1 MFRKLIVMN
10 WLLAACIGS
19 AAAQDNMALATKQ
32 KLAQRSYLLSLK
44 SEHTCIRNSA
54 IFQVMQYQTRFPQAD
69 LRPFAKALRGLSQND
84 PSPQIR
90 LYAFLAVTF
99 LENEKLLRA
108 AGVPPQRED
117 EKEMYF
123 ARLQEILQSNQTLA
137 SN

>member
-1 MFRKLIVMN
+1 MFRKLIVMS
-10 WLLAACIGS
+10 WLFAACLGS
-19 AAAQDNMALATKQ
+19 AAAQEGMTPATKQ
-32 KLAQRSYLLSLK
+32 KLAQRSYLRSLQ
-44 SEHTCIRNSA
+44 SEHACIRNSA
-54 IFQVMQYQTRFPQAD
+54 VFQVMQYQTRFPQED
-69 LRPFAKALRGLSQND
+69 LRPFVKVLRGLSQND

-99 LENEKLLRA
+99 LENEPLLRA

-123 ARLQEILQSNQTLA
+123 ARLQKILQSHQMLA